1 MTFLKFSNNS
11 VGGQMEM
18 EHSAVYTQ
26 GMTLKSS
33 VCVRIRGVRE
43 EAGGDL
49 NSRARDKENK
59 CKGETGVVGLA
70 AL

>member
-1 MTFLKFSNNS
+1 M
-11 VGGQMEM
+11 QM

-70 AL
+70 VL